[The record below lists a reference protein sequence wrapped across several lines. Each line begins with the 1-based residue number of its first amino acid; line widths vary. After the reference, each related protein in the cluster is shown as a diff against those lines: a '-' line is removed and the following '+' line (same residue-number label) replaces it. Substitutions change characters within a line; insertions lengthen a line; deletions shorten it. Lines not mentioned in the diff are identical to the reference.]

1 MIKSRTILFQILL
14 LCSPFFLFGQQKFT
28 ISGTIKDA
36 KSGEELIG
44 ANVYVKNNPT
54 NGTSTNAYGFYSLT
68 LPQGKYEIA
77 VQYVGYQLFSKEL
90 DLVENQKIDFEITS
104 SSQQLKE
111 VEVKA
116 EKDNLNVSS
125 AQMGVTKI
133 DINEIKNIPVIFGER
148 DVLKTISLLPGI
160 KSAGEGNA
168 GFYVRGG
175 GTDQNLILLDEAPVY
190 NASHLLGF
198 FSVFNSDAIK
208 DLTLYKG
215 NMPAEYG
222 GRLSS
227 VVDIRMKEGNMK
239 KYVFTGGIGLIASRL
254 TIEGPIVK
262 DKGSFIISGR
272 RTYADLFLKLSKD
285 EAQRNT
291 KLYFYDLNAKANYR
305 IGPNDRIFLSGYFG
319 RDNFSFNNLF
329 GIDYGNSTATARW
342 NHVFNSK
349 WFSNTTFIY
358 SNYSY
363 KIKLSLGESNID
375 ITSKVQ
381 DWNLKEDVQYF
392 YNNRNTFKAG
402 FQSIYHTFVPGV
414 ITADDSSGFAS
425 QDFPKKYAWEN
436 AGYIQHEKEFGS
448 IFKLNYGLRVS
459 SFSLVGP
466 GDFYSFDSDGNITD
480 STILGSGKFLKTY
493 VNLEPRITGNY
504 MISDNHSI
512 KASYSRNVQNL
523 HLLSNST
530 VSSPT
535 DRWVPSSNNILPET
549 ADQVAVGYFTNFHKN
564 KFEAS
569 VELYYKW
576 MGNQVD
582 YKNNAELRGNELVE
596 ADLLRGI
603 GRAYGIEFYIKR
615 KVGKLTGWV
624 SYTLSR
630 TERSFDGIDNGKWFA
645 AKQDRTHDL
654 SLVGMWE
661 FHPKWVLSATFVYYT
676 GNAVTFPSG
685 KYEINGQVVE
695 HYTER
700 NGYRMPAYHR
710 LDIGLTWNRKM
721 TEKRESSWN
730 LSIYNVYLRENAF
743 QINFETDP
751 NDPNRTRA
759 MQLSLFKI
767 VPTITYNFKF

>member
-1 MIKSRTILFQILL
+1 MIKTRTFLFQFLL

-77 VQYVGYQLFSKEL
+77 VQYVGYQLFSQEL
-90 DLVENQKIDFEITS
+90 DLVANQKIDFEITS

-272 RTYADLFLKLSKD
+272 RTYADLFLKLSPD

-425 QDFPKKYAWEN
+425 NEFPKKYAWEN

-466 GDFYSFDSDGNITD
+466 GDFYSFDTDGNITD

-504 MISDNHSI
+504 MISDNNSI

-530 VSSPT
+530 VTSPT

-549 ADQVAVGYFTNFHKN
+549 ADQIAVGYFTNFHKN

-685 KYEINGQVVE
+685 KYVVNGQVVE

-710 LDIGLTWNRKM
+710 LDLGLTWNRKM

-759 MQLSLFKI
+759 MQLALFKI

>member
-1 MIKSRTILFQILL
+1 MKKGHLCLVLL
-14 LCSPFFLFGQQKFT
+14 LLLIIPAEILAQQLFT
-28 ISGTIKDA
+28 LSGTIKDS

-44 ANVYVKNNPT
+44 ANVYVKSNPT
-54 NGTSTNAYGFYSLT
+54 NGTTTNSYGFYSLT
-68 LPQGKYEIA
+68 LPSGKYEIA
-77 VQYVGYQLFSKEL
+77 IQYIGYQTVVKEV
-90 DLVENQKIDFEITS
+90 DLVSNVKLDFEIVL
-104 SSQQLKE
+104 SSQVLKE

-116 EKDNLNVSS
+116 EKENANVTS

-227 VVDIRMKEGNMK
+227 VVDIRMKEGNLK
-239 KYVFTGGIGLIASRL
+239 KYIVTGGIGLIASRL

-262 DKGSFIISGR
+262 DKGSFIVSGR

-291 KLYFYDLNAKANYR
+291 KLYFYDLNAKANYK
-305 IGPNDRIFLSGYFG
+305 IGANDRIFLSGYFG

-329 GIDYGNSTATARW
+329 GIDYGNATASARW

-375 ITSKVQ
+375 IVSKVQ
-381 DWNLKEDVQYF
+381 DWNLKEDIQYY

-402 FQSIYHTFVPGV
+402 FQSIYHTFVPG
-414 ITADDSSGFAS
+414 IIQADDSSGFVS
-425 QDFPKKYAWEN
+425 KSFPKKFAWEN
-436 AGYIQHEKEFGS
+436 AVYLQHEKEFGS
-448 IFKLNYGLRVS
+448 IFKVNYGLRLS
-459 SFSLVGP
+459 TFSLLGP
-466 GDFYSFDSDGNITD
+466 DVFYSFDQDGYATD
-480 STILGSGKFLKTY
+480 SSVIGKGGFYKTY
-493 VNLEPRITGNY
+493 LRLEPRITANY
-504 MISDNHSI
+504 ILSENHSI
-512 KASYSRNVQNL
+512 KASYSRNIQNL

-535 DRWVPSSNNILPET
+535 DRWIPSSNNVLPET
-549 ADQVAVGYFTNFHKN
+549 ADQIALGYFSNFLKN
-564 KFEAS
+564 QFEAS
-569 VELYYKW
+569 VEVYYKW
-576 MGNQVD
+576 LGNQVD
-582 YKNNAELRGNELVE
+582 YKNNAELRGNQFVE
-596 ADLLRGI
+596 ADLLRGK
-603 GRAYGIEFYIKR
+603 GRAYGLEFYVKR
-615 KVGKLTGWV
+615 KVGKLSGWV

-654 SLVGMWE
+654 SIVGMWQ

-685 KYEINGQVVE
+685 KYEVNGQIVE

-710 LDIGLTWNRKM
+710 LDLGLTWNRKM

-730 LSIYNVYLRENAF
+730 LSIYNVYMRENAF
-743 QINFETDP
+743 QINFEQDP
-751 NDPNRTRA
+751 NDPSRTRA

-767 VPTITYNFKF
+767 VPTISYNFKF

>member
-1 MIKSRTILFQILL
+1 MIKSKFFLFQFVLL
-14 LCSPFFLFGQQKFT
+14 FSPFFLLGQQKFT

-77 VQYVGYQLFSKEL
+77 VQYVGYQIFTKEL
-90 DLVENQKIDFEITS
+90 DLVANQKVDFEITS

-272 RTYADLFLKLSKD
+272 RTYADLFLKLSPD

-305 IGPNDRIFLSGYFG
+305 LGPNDRIFLSGYFG

-329 GIDYGNSTATARW
+329 GID
-342 NHVFNSK
+342 
-349 WFSNTTFIY
+349 
-358 SNYSY
+358 
-363 KIKLSLGESNID
+363 
-375 ITSKVQ
+375 
-381 DWNLKEDVQYF
+381 
-392 YNNRNTFKAG
+392 
-402 FQSIYHTFVPGV
+402 
-414 ITADDSSGFAS
+414 
-425 QDFPKKYAWEN
+425 
-436 AGYIQHEKEFGS
+436 
-448 IFKLNYGLRVS
+448 
-459 SFSLVGP
+459 
-466 GDFYSFDSDGNITD
+466 
-480 STILGSGKFLKTY
+480 
-493 VNLEPRITGNY
+493 
-504 MISDNHSI
+504 
-512 KASYSRNVQNL
+512 
-523 HLLSNST
+523 
-530 VSSPT
+530 
-535 DRWVPSSNNILPET
+535 
-549 ADQVAVGYFTNFHKN
+549 
-564 KFEAS
+564 
-569 VELYYKW
+569 
-576 MGNQVD
+576 
-582 YKNNAELRGNELVE
+582 
-596 ADLLRGI
+596 
-603 GRAYGIEFYIKR
+603 
-615 KVGKLTGWV
+615 
-624 SYTLSR
+624 
-630 TERSFDGIDNGKWFA
+630 
-645 AKQDRTHDL
+645 
-654 SLVGMWE
+654 
-661 FHPKWVLSATFVYYT
+661 
-676 GNAVTFPSG
+676 
-685 KYEINGQVVE
+685 
-695 HYTER
+695 
-700 NGYRMPAYHR
+700 
-710 LDIGLTWNRKM
+710 
-721 TEKRESSWN
+721 
-730 LSIYNVYLRENAF
+730 
-743 QINFETDP
+743 
-751 NDPNRTRA
+751 
-759 MQLSLFKI
+759 
-767 VPTITYNFKF
+767 